1 MLRRLLLCFLAAAVA
16 FPAAAAAHVTIQP
29 GEWEAGAFATM
40 AVRVPNE
47 SEAAAT
53 TSISM
58 QFPEEILT
66 ARFQPHPLCE
76 REVEMAP
83 LDQPVED
90 VTERIAS
97 VTWTCEPG
105 IRTGEFD
112 EFGLSFQVP
121 EDAAEG
127 DELLFP
133 TVQVYDD
140 GEERGWVDPDP
151 EGESPAPRV
160 TVVASEEEEEPA
172 EEPAATS
179 EEEEAE
185 EPAAATDDEAAV
197 PAVSTDGDDD
207 GMATVAIVLAI
218 IGLAAGL
225 IALGV
230 TLFRKPRA
238 VT

>member
-1 MLRRLLLCFLAAAVA
+1 
-16 FPAAAAAHVTIQP
+16 
-29 GEWEAGAFATM
+29 M

-47 SEAAAT
+47 SDAAAT
-53 TSISM
+53 TSVSM
-58 QFPEEILT
+58 QFPEEVLT

-76 REVEMAP
+76 REVQMAP

-105 IRTGEFD
+105 IRPGEFD
-112 EFGLSFQVP
+112 EFGLSFQIP

-140 GEERGWVDPDP
+140 GEERGWVDPDL

-160 TVVASEEEEEPA
+160 TVIAAAEEEP

-179 EEEEAE
+179 E
-185 EPAAATDDEAAV
+185 DEAAV
-197 PAVSTDGDDD
+197 PAVNTDNDD
-207 GMATVAIVLAI
+207 GIATVAVVLAI

-230 TLFRKPRA
+230 ALFRKPRT

>member
-1 MLRRLLLCFLAAAVA
+1 VV

-47 SEAAAT
+47 SDAAAT

-58 QFPEEILT
+58 QFPEEVLT

-112 EFGLSFQVP
+112 EFGLSFQIP

-151 EGESPAPRV
+151 EAESPAPRV
-160 TVVASEEEEEPA
+160 TVI
-172 EEPAATS
+172 AA

-207 GMATVAIVLAI
+207 NMATVAIVLAI

-230 TLFRKPRA
+230 ALFRKPRA

>member
-1 MLRRLLLCFLAAAVA
+1 MRRLLLFFLAAAVA

-29 GEWEAGAFATM
+29 GEWEPGAFAAM
-40 AVRVPNE
+40 VIRIPNE
-47 SEAAAT
+47 SETGAT

-58 QFPEEILT
+58 QFPEEVLT
-66 ARFQPHPLCE
+66 ARFKPHPLCD

-90 VTERIAS
+90 ITERIAS
-97 VTWTCEPG
+97 VTWTCDPG
-105 IRTGEFD
+105 IAVGEFD
-112 EFGLSFQVP
+112 EIGMSFQIP

-127 DELLFP
+127 DEILVP
-133 TVQVYDD
+133 TVQVYSD
-140 GEERGWVDPDP
+140 GEERAWVDPDP
-151 EGESPAPRV
+151 EAESPAPRV
-160 TVVASEEEEEPA
+160 TVIAPA
-172 EEPAATS
+172 
-179 EEEEAE
+179 EEEAE
-185 EPAAATDDEAAV
+185 EPAATTDEQAAV
-197 PAVSTDGDDD
+197 PAVSTDDGDD

-230 TLFRKPRA
+230 ALFRKPRA

>member
-1 MLRRLLLCFLAAAVA
+1 VRKRLLLCFLAAAVA

-47 SEAAAT
+47 RDDAET
-53 TSISM
+53 TSVTV
-58 QFPEEILT
+58 QFPESVLE
-66 ARFQPHPLCE
+66 ARFQAHPFCE
-76 REVEMAP
+76 REVQREP
-83 LDQPVED
+83 LDQPVEE
-90 VTERIAS
+90 VTERIVS
-97 VTWTCEPG
+97 VTWTCDPAIAVDGFE
-105 IRTGEFD
+105 
-112 EFGLSFQVP
+112 EFGMSFRVP
-121 EDAAEG
+121 EDVAEG
-127 DELLFP
+127 DEILFP
-133 TVQVYDD
+133 AQQVYSS
-140 GEERGWVDPDP
+140 GEEVGWVDPDP
-151 EGESPAPRV
+151 EGDTPAPRI
-160 TVVASEEEEEPA
+160 TIVAA
-172 EEPAATS
+172 

>member
-1 MLRRLLLCFLAAAVA
+1 MLKRLLLCFLAAAVA

-29 GEWEAGAFATM
+29 GEWEPGAFATM
-40 AVRVPNE
+40 VVRVPNE
-47 SEAAAT
+47 SDAAAT

-58 QFPEEILT
+58 QFPEEVLT
-66 ARFQPHPLCE
+66 ARFQPHPTCD

-90 VTERIAS
+90 ITERVAS

-105 IRTGEFD
+105 IAVGEFD
-112 EFGLSFQVP
+112 ELGMSFQIP

-127 DELLFP
+127 DEILFP
-133 TVQVYDD
+133 TVQTYSD
-140 GEERGWVDPDP
+140 GEERAWVDPDP
-151 EGESPAPRV
+151 EAESPAPRV
-160 TVVASEEEEEPA
+160 TVI
-172 EEPAATS
+172 AA
-179 EEEEAE
+179 EEEAAPGATTTE
-185 EPAAATDDEAAV
+185 ESSDSEAAV

-230 TLFRKPRA
+230 ALFRKPRA
-238 VT
+238 VS

>member
-1 MLRRLLLCFLAAAVA
+1 M
-16 FPAAAAAHVTIQP
+16 TIQP
-29 GEWEAGAFATM
+29 GEWEPGAFATM
-40 AVRVPNE
+40 VVRVPNE
-47 SEAAAT
+47 SDAAAT

-58 QFPEEILT
+58 QFPEEVLT
-66 ARFQPHPLCE
+66 ARFQPHPTCD

-90 VTERIAS
+90 ITERVAS

-105 IRTGEFD
+105 IAVGEFD
-112 EFGLSFQVP
+112 ELGMSFQIP

-127 DELLFP
+127 DEILFP
-133 TVQVYDD
+133 TVQTYSD
-140 GEERGWVDPDP
+140 GEERAWVDPDP
-151 EGESPAPRV
+151 EAESPAPRV
-160 TVVASEEEEEPA
+160 TVI
-172 EEPAATS
+172 AA
-179 EEEEAE
+179 EEEAAPGATTTE
-185 EPAAATDDEAAV
+185 ESSDSEAAV

-230 TLFRKPRA
+230 ALFRKPRA
-238 VT
+238 VS

>member
-1 MLRRLLLCFLAAAVA
+1 M
-16 FPAAAAAHVTIQP
+16 
-29 GEWEAGAFATM
+29 E
-40 AVRVPNE
+40 
-47 SEAAAT
+47 
-53 TSISM
+53 
-58 QFPEEILT
+58 
-66 ARFQPHPLCE
+66 
-76 REVEMAP
+76 P

-90 VTERIAS
+90 ITERIVS

-105 IRTGEFD
+105 IRVGEFD

-140 GEERGWVDPDP
+140 GEERAWVDPDP
-151 EGESPAPRV
+151 ESESPAPRV
-160 TVVASEEEEEPA
+160 TVI
-172 EEPAATS
+172 AA

-185 EPAAATDDEAAV
+185 EPATTTDDQAAV
-197 PAVSTDGDDD
+197 PAVNTDDGDD

-230 TLFRKPRA
+230 ALFRKPRT

>member
-1 MLRRLLLCFLAAAVA
+1 VRRRILLCFLAAAVV

-47 SEAAAT
+47 SDAAAT

-58 QFPEEILT
+58 QFPEEVLT

-83 LDQPVED
+83 LDQPVEEL
-90 VTERIAS
+90 TERVAS

-105 IRTGEFD
+105 IRTDEFD
-112 EFGLSFQVP
+112 EFGLSFQIP
-121 EDAAEG
+121 EDASEG

-133 TVQVYDD
+133 TVQIYDD
-140 GEERGWVDPDP
+140 GEERAWIDPDP
-151 EGESPAPRV
+151 EAESPAPRV
-160 TVVASEEEEEPA
+160 TVIAAEEEES
-172 EEPAATS
+172 EEPAAT
-179 EEEEAE
+179 
-185 EPAAATDDEAAV
+185 TDDQAAV
-197 PAVSTDGDDD
+197 PAVNTDDGDD

-230 TLFRKPRA
+230 ALFRKPRT